1 MSSNYLNY
9 HFSGT
14 IVETTQL
21 RIEDS
26 YLATRELT
34 DYLYN
39 LTIDNSVEKECE
51 NIGKWIG
58 YPRPYI
64 PNELLID
71 NAFLFFKILDLPEL
85 PPYPLD
91 FPFDFSQWIES
102 VLHGFSSLAHPLTGG
117 RLISLVENASKLP
130 LDIYKALLKVLAII
144 KWSGWTLYTL
154 DKMLFIA
161 GINYVITWDSL
172 NDIVVTFDEVINP
185 VYTYIFETLIA
196 KFSTL
201 PRITLTT

>member
-1 MSSNYLNY
+1 L
-9 HFSGT
+9 
-14 IVETTQL
+14 
-21 RIEDS
+21 
-26 YLATRELT
+26 
-34 DYLYN
+34 
-39 LTIDNSVEKECE
+39 EKECE

-71 NAFLFFKILDLPEL
+71 NAFLFFKILDIPDLPEL
-85 PPYPLD
+85 PLD
-91 FPFDFSQWIES
+91 LPIDFSQWIES
-102 VLHGFSSLAHPLTGG
+102 PLHGFSSLDNPLTGG
-117 RLISLVENASKLP
+117 RLISLVENAQKLP
-130 LDIYKALLKVLAII
+130 LDIYKELLKVLAII

-161 GINYVITWDSL
+161 GVNYVLTWDAL

-185 VYTYIFETLIA
+185 VYTYIFETIID